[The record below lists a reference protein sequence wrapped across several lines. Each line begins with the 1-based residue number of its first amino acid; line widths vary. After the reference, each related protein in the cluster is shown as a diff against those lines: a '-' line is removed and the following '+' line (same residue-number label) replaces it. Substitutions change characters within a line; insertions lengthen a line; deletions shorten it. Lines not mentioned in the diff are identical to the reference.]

1 MDLADNGLVGPF
13 NFSSIQ
19 GETYIVHDKV
29 VWTTLEELEEV
40 KSGEVNIKDL
50 NQIVQLPG

>member
-1 MDLADNGLVGPF
+1 MNLAENGLVGPF

-19 GETYIVHDKV
+19 GETYRIHDK

-40 KSGEVNIKDL
+40 KPGEVNNKDL
-50 NQIVQLPG
+50 NQIVLLPG